1 MQTTPKNFIRVASDA
16 WTLEESQTGDPF
28 VPIGCNY
35 YEAHSGWPPRLW
47 NRFDRAAVKQNFR
60 MMEDLG
66 VNAIRVW
73 LQWSA
78 FMPARDTL
86 SPQTLDQCRELLR
99 LAAESGIR
107 VNLTGPEFWEGL
119 PPWLAPEDIQGYQ
132 HYLNPLYQDAH
143 ATFWEQFAGQVAD
156 EEVIYGF
163 DLVNEPFMPWDGDN
177 LRKLWNQWL
186 LERCDSPIALKKSWG
201 ASCPP
206 HPSVGEIAPPPN
218 RRVPGSMY
226 LIDYQT
232 FREEMAFRWIQ
243 KTVRAIRRADQHH
256 LITVGLHQSGCPLE
270 EIIPS
275 RYTAFNPHRL
285 KDCLDYIALHW
296 YPFGNP
302 LTASCLPY
310 DLPENGER
318 SLSVFTANCRYHA
331 VGKPLIMEE
340 FSYYGG
346 GSPSFWGGVLP
357 ERTEKEQEDF
367 SRRLV
372 IASRGSIGGW
382 LNWPLQDTPESTD
395 TSAFGGLYAAGGEL
409 KPWGRSFRALSARF
423 KKKRLRRQPPRVLV
437 SARRQEL
444 LTDWAVCSNILE
456 RCYKLHRQ
464 GITWDFELS
473 D

>member
-1 MQTTPKNFIRVASDA
+1 
-16 WTLEESQTGDPF
+16 
-28 VPIGCNY
+28 
-35 YEAHSGWPPRLW
+35 
-47 NRFDRAAVKQNFR
+47 
-60 MMEDLG
+60 
-66 VNAIRVW
+66 
-73 LQWSA
+73 
-78 FMPARDTL
+78 
-86 SPQTLDQCRELLR
+86 
-99 LAAESGIR
+99 
-107 VNLTGPEFWEGL
+107 
-119 PPWLAPEDIQGYQ
+119 
-132 HYLNPLYQDAH
+132 
-143 ATFWEQFAGQVAD
+143 
-156 EEVIYGF
+156 
-163 DLVNEPFMPWDGDN
+163 
-177 LRKLWNQWL
+177 
-186 LERCDSPIALKKSWG
+186 
-201 ASCPP
+201 
-206 HPSVGEIAPPPN
+206 
-218 RRVPGSMY
+218 MY